1 VKAFDYAAPTTLQEA
16 LSLLSSGNGGG
27 ARAMAGGTDVLV
39 QMRAGRLRPDRVV
52 DLKKVPELTQ
62 LRLDRGGLTIGAAVP
77 CYQIY
82 SNAEVAKAYPGLI
95 DAASIIGGIGIQG
108 RATLGG
114 NLCNSS
120 PSGDSIPVLIALGAT
135 ANIAGPN
142 GTRSVA
148 VESFCTGPGRN
159 VLDAGELLVSLS
171 IPAPGANSGA
181 HYQRFIPRYEM
192 DIAVV
197 GVGAAVDL
205 SADGKTI
212 RSARV
217 ALAAVAPVPLFVAEA
232 GAALEGK
239 PASDA
244 SLAAAAEAA
253 QAAARPIT
261 DMRGTA
267 AQRRHLVGVL
277 TTRVLQGAIA
287 RARGQEVESA
297 HVH

>member
-1 VKAFDYAAPTTLQEA
+1 MKAFDYAAPATLHEA
-16 LSLLSSGNGGG
+16 LSLIASGNGGG
-27 ARAMAGGTDVLV
+27 TRALAGGTDLLV

-52 DLKKVPELTQ
+52 DLKRVPELTE
-62 LRLDRGGLTIGAAVP
+62 LRLDRSGLRIGAAVP

-82 SNAEVAKAYPGLI
+82 GNAEIARTYPGLI
-95 DAASIIGGIGIQG
+95 DAASIIGGVGIQG

-120 PSGDSIPVLIALGAT
+120 PSGDSIPILIALGAS

-142 GTRSVA
+142 GQRSVP
-148 VESFCTGPGRN
+148 VEAFCTGPGRN
-159 VLDAGELLVSLS
+159 VLDAGELLVSLT
-171 IPAPGANSGA
+171 IPPARPQTGA

-197 GVGAAVDL
+197 GVGAAVEL
-205 SADGKTI
+205 SPDGQTI

-217 ALAAVAPVPLFVAEA
+217 ALAAVAPTPLFVAEA

-239 PASDA
+239 PASEA

-253 QAAARPIT
+253 RTAARPIT

-267 AQRRHLVGVL
+267 AQRTHLVGVL
-277 TTRVLQGAIA
+277 TTRVLRGAIA

>member
-1 VKAFDYAAPTTLQEA
+1 VKTFDYAAPATLQEA
-16 LSLLSSGNGGG
+16 LSLIASGNGGG
-27 ARAMAGGTDVLV
+27 ARALAGGTDLLV

-52 DLKKVPELTQ
+52 DLKQVPELTE
-62 LRLDRGGLTIGAAVP
+62 LRLDRSGLTIGAAVP

-82 SNAEVAKAYPGLI
+82 GNAEIARAYPGLI
-95 DAASIIGGIGIQG
+95 DATSIIGGIGIQG

-120 PSGDSIPVLIALGAT
+120 PSGDSIPILIALGAS
-135 ANIAGPN
+135 ANIDGPN
-142 GTRSVA
+142 GRRSVP
-148 VESFCTGPGRN
+148 VEAFCTGPGRN
-159 VLDAGELLVSLS
+159 VLDAGELLVSLTV
-171 IPAPGANSGA
+171 PAARPHTGA

-197 GVGAAVDL
+197 GVGAAVEL
-205 SADGKTI
+205 SPDGQTI

-217 ALAAVAPVPLFVAEA
+217 ALAAVAPTPLFVPAA

-253 QAAARPIT
+253 RAAARPIT

-267 AQRRHLVGVL
+267 AQRTHLVGVL

>member
-1 VKAFDYAAPTTLQEA
+1 MKAFDYAAPTSLQEA
-16 LSLLSSGNGGG
+16 LSLLASGNGGG
-27 ARAMAGGTDVLV
+27 ARPMAGGTDVLV

-52 DLKKVPELTQ
+52 DVKRVPELSE
-62 LRLDRGGLTIGAAVP
+62 LRLDGAGLTIGAAVP

-82 SNAEVAKAYPGLI
+82 QSAEVARAYPGLI

-120 PSGDSIPVLIALGAT
+120 PSGDSIPILIALGAQ

-142 GTRSVA
+142 GQRSVP

-159 VLDAGELLVSLS
+159 VLDAGELLVSLT
-171 IPAPGANSGA
+171 IPAPRPHSGA

-197 GVGAAVDL
+197 GVGAAVEL
-205 SADGKTI
+205 SSDGQTI

-217 ALAAVAPVPLFVAEA
+217 ALAAVAPTPLFVTEA

-239 PASDA
+239 AASDDA
-244 SLAAAAEAA
+244 LAAAAAAA

-267 AQRRHLVGVL
+267 AQRKHLVGVL
-277 TTRVLQGAIA
+277 TTRVLRGAIA